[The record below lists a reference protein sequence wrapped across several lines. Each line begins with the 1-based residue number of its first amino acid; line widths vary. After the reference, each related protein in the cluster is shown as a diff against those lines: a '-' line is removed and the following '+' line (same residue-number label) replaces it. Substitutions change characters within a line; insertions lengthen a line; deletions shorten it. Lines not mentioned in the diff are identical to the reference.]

1 MVAFHARLDYLSQN
15 LLKEVFVRRAKL
27 FAISLAEIG
36 KLDLKDRSQVYQFV
50 LSPLLFT
57 LQANFSNELASW
69 C

>member
-36 KLDLKDRSQVYQFV
+36 KLDLKDRSQVYTSLNFHHFCLHYKQ
-50 LSPLLFT
+50 T
-57 LQANFSNELASW
+57 LAMN
-69 C
+69 

>member
-36 KLDLKDRSQVYQFV
+36 KLDLKDRSQV
-50 LSPLLFT
+50 
-57 LQANFSNELASW
+57 
-69 C
+69 